1 MERRSRGAQCGEGL
15 AFGAAAPDCATARQ
29 EARGLSIRAT
39 VAALCRQI
47 LSLNAT
53 MRSLDR
59 HQARFSYPR
68 SWEDVA
74 MRNEV
79 LEEIGDTLFAVAI
92 AGAIGLG
99 AANLAIQVDKERAI
113 FDAAAA
119 TQKLGLLAHP
129 PSSPDTA
136 DTGADKTIPA
146 S

>member
-1 MERRSRGAQCGEGL
+1 
-15 AFGAAAPDCATARQ
+15 
-29 EARGLSIRAT
+29 
-39 VAALCRQI
+39 
-47 LSLNAT
+47 
-53 MRSLDR
+53 
-59 HQARFSYPR
+59 
-68 SWEDVA
+68 

-92 AGAIGLG
+92 AGAIGFG
-99 AANLAIQVDKERAI
+99 AANLAVQVDKERAT